1 MTTTDSPSELRG
13 TTLYFDCATGLAGDM
28 TLAALLDL
36 GVPESFVR
44 EQLALLPLSSWE
56 LQVSHVKKRGM
67 VGKKVDVV
75 DLGESVSS
83 PVHHH
88 VAHKH
93 LHDHHHDAHD
103 HHHDAHEPRHDM
115 HEPRHDMHEPRHDA
129 HDHRHDA
136 HKPRHDAHK
145 PRHDMHEPRHD
156 MHEPRHDAHE
166 PRHDMHEPRHDAH
179 DHHHDAHDHH
189 HDAHPHTHYAEIRRM
204 IVSAPLLADVKA
216 RALRMFD
223 RLAVV
228 EAAMHGVSPSEVMFH
243 EVGALD
249 SIVDIVGVAAAL
261 SWISPRRIVCRTV
274 PLGTGRVRTA
284 HGLLPVPAPA
294 TAALLKGA
302 QVEAGDLLGELTTPT
317 GALIVATHAES
328 YGPMPAMRIVA
339 TGHGAGT
346 RELPDR
352 PNILRIFAG
361 HEQSQPLA
369 IPSAPTDTIQ
379 DGSSLW
385 EISANIDDMNPQLV
399 PPILDSLLSLG
410 ARDAWL
416 AQTLMKKGRPGL
428 LLQVLVDDDKRSAA
442 IRHILAETSTIG
454 LRFHRVFRVML
465 DREIASVTTA
475 FGSIDVKL
483 GRDPETRSVL
493 NVAPEF
499 ESVRAAAATHH
510 TPRKIVYAAALA
522 EAYKLLASR

>member
-1 MTTTDSPSELRG
+1 MTTTDSPIELRG
-13 TTLYFDCATGLAGDM
+13 STLYFDCATGLAGDM
-28 TLAALLDL
+28 TLGALLDL

-88 VAHKH
+88 VDHKH
-93 LHDHHHDAHD
+93 LHGAHHDAHD
-103 HHHDAHEPRHDM
+103 HHHDAHDHRHDTHDHRHDMHDHRHDMHEPRHDMHEPRHDMHEPRHDM

-129 HDHRHDA
+129 HD
-136 HKPRHDAHK
+136 P
-145 PRHDMHEPRHD
+145 
-156 MHEPRHDAHE
+156 
-166 PRHDMHEPRHDAH
+166 
-179 DHHHDAHDHH
+179 H

-361 HEQSQPLA
+361 QEQSASHPLA
-369 IPSAPTDTIQ
+369 SPSAPTDTAQ
-379 DGSSLW
+379 DGASLW
-385 EISANIDDMNPQLV
+385 EVSANIDDMNPQLV

-416 AQTLMKKGRPGL
+416 SQTLMKKGRPGL
-428 LLQVLVDDDKRSAA
+428 LLSALVDDDKRSAV
-442 IRHILAETSTIG
+442 IQHILAETSTIG
-454 LRFHRVFRVML
+454 LRFHRVSRVML

-522 EAYKLLASR
+522 EAYKLLAQR